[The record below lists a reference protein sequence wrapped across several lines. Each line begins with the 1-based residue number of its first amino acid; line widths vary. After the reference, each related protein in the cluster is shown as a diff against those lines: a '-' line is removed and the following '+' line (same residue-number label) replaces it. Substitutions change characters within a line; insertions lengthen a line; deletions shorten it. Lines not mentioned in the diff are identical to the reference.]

1 MRRTTL
7 QFFIRIACL
16 LAIGLGFQT
25 AMALPVTAGGVLS
38 GFRGD
43 TVSPTLIDQSLSGF
57 EGADFKL
64 TYDPA
69 YLSFVS
75 ALPGSLT
82 GGSSIIAGAPTANGS
97 LLDILISLATPGP
110 VSGGPG
116 SVFEANFLIDALAP
130 IGSTLLRFESVDRSL
145 YDFEPFFATVNVLSQ
160 STVPI
165 GSTGVLAALGLLALA
180 AMRRHASSVKRG

>member
-7 QFFIRIACL
+7 QFFIRIASL
-16 LAIGLGFQT
+16 LVIVLGCQA
-25 AMALPVTAGGVLS
+25 AMALPVTTGGVLS

-43 TVSPTLIDQSLSGF
+43 TVSPTLFDQSLSGF

-64 TYDPA
+64 TYDPV

-82 GGSSIIAGAPTANGS
+82 GGSSILAGAPTANGS
-97 LLDILISLATPGP
+97 LLDVLISLATPSA
-110 VSGGPG
+110 VTGGPG

-130 IGSTLLRFESVDRSL
+130 IGSTLVRFESVDRSL
-145 YDFEPFFATVNVLSQ
+145 YDFEPIFATVNVLSP
-160 STVPI
+160 TAVPI

-180 AMRRHASSVKRG
+180 ATRRHASSVRRR